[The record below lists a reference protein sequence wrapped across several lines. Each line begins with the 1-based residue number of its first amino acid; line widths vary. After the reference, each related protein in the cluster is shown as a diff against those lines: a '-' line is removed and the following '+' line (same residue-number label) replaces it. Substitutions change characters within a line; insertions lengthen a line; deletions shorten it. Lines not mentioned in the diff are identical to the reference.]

1 MGRVVLRR
9 WLALLF
15 VSGLVSVL
23 TSTRPS
29 TGDPV
34 DAGAAPRASGSAAVG
49 SAAVPAEPPYRIDAR
64 KSQFFVQA
72 EGGGVLGAF
81 AHDHKLAVKDFSGT
95 VRGISRGLQLA
106 SFDLSIVADSLTLV
120 DNVSESDR
128 KEIEASMKQKVLE
141 TARFPTISFRSIGV
155 TVDGTKD
162 ASSSVRVVGNLWLHG
177 VGHKI
182 TIPMTVAVQGDSLR
196 AIGTTKLH
204 QTHYGIEPYTA
215 AIGTIRVKDEV
226 TLSFDIVA
234 TRP

>member
-1 MGRVVLRR
+1 
-9 WLALLF
+9 
-15 VSGLVSVL
+15 
-23 TSTRPS
+23 
-29 TGDPV
+29 
-34 DAGAAPRASGSAAVG
+34 
-49 SAAVPAEPPYRIDAR
+49 
-64 KSQFFVQA
+64 
-72 EGGGVLGAF
+72 VLGAF
-81 AHDHKLAVKDFSGT
+81 AHDHKLQVKDFSGT
-95 VRGISRGLQLA
+95 VRGASKGLQFASLA
-106 SFDLSIVADSLTLV
+106 LDIVADSLTLV
-120 DNVSESDR
+120 DNVSEGDR

-141 TARFPTISFRSIGV
+141 TAKFPRITFRSIGV

-162 ASSSVRVVGNLWLHG
+162 ASSSIKLVGNLWLHG

-182 TIPMTVAVQGDSLR
+182 TIPMTVTLQGDSLR